1 MEGVKDTLRATL
13 LSLFS
18 VAYKCRCTLPILVS
32 VGFML
37 LDVNIRLEFQVDAHP
52 QDQQPEQRQ
61 LRVEEPH
68 H

>member
-1 MEGVKDTLRATL
+1 MDSMRETLHATL

-37 LDVNIRLEFQVDAHP
+37 LDVNIRLEFQV
-52 QDQQPEQRQ
+52 RSVFF
-61 LRVEEPH
+61 LFFSFKMISYCVT
-68 H
+68 

>member
-1 MEGVKDTLRATL
+1 MDSMRETLHATL

-37 LDVNIRLEFQVDAHP
+37 LDVNIRLEFQVP
-52 QDQQPEQRQ
+52 SVF
-61 LRVEEPH
+61 LLFCFFVFKMISYRVM
-68 H
+68 

>member
-1 MEGVKDTLRATL
+1 MRETLHSTL

-37 LDVNIRLEFQVDAHP
+37 LDVNIRLEFQVLYGTL
-52 QDQQPEQRQ
+52 Q
-61 LRVEEPH
+61 LAVYSH
-68 H
+68 N